1 MTLSHSRYL
10 PREIMEMVSYVEWER
25 EQRDILKLGER
36 TWAAKNMVSKCRFAK
51 TTNHGRVRQAGRK
64 ARQYCC
70 SILASVAATPPKN
83 WPPPICIDIDMLWWW
98 SSPWCMICF
107 YYWKLGGPDKTN
119 YCSGTW
125 HRLLIGVL
133 SKYFNVVQCTVH
145 SDGHVYESFENRSSW
160 TVGHIYRY

>member
-1 MTLSHSRYL
+1 MWSEKGSRETSWSL
-10 PREIMEMVSYVEWER
+10 VKELG
-25 EQRDILKLGER
+25 QRKIWCLNAVLQKQQV
-36 TWAAKNMVSKCRFAK
+36 M
-51 TTNHGRVRQAGRK
+51 GRVRQAGRK

-119 YCSGTW
+119 YRSGTW

-145 SDGHVYESFENRSSW
+145 SDDHVYESFKNHSSW
-160 TVGHIYRY
+160 SPAAGR